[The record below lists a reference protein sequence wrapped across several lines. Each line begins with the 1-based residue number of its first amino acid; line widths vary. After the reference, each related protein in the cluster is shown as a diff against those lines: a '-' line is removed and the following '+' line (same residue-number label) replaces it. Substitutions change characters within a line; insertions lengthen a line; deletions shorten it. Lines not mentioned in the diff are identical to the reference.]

1 MKLNR
6 RTHINT
12 ERDMINI
19 DEFKERKKEI
29 DGIDI
34 HRSNQ
39 NLNTVNIKSEKIEKN
54 SLKTANGF
62 DIDVIELENLMG
74 IFSKFTFTPL
84 NSLFG
89 LNIYLNVSNNEI
101 PVFNDEQYSNFN
113 EIIDLIDDVLSEMQ
127 QLIKE
132 EI

>member
-1 MKLNR
+1 
-6 RTHINT
+6 
-12 ERDMINI
+12 
-19 DEFKERKKEI
+19 
-29 DGIDI
+29 
-34 HRSNQ
+34 
-39 NLNTVNIKSEKIEKN
+39 
-54 SLKTANGF
+54 
-62 DIDVIELENLMG
+62 MG